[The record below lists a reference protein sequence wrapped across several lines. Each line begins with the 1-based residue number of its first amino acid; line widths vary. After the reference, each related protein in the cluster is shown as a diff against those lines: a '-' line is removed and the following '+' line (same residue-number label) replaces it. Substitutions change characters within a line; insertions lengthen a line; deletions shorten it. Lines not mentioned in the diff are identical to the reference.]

1 MTSVTSPTGMAGIS
15 AFAPRPVAALT
26 ADLGAQAPQ
35 RSAASVGFDEMLGR
49 AVDSGVRH
57 IRDAERVS
65 SAGLMGQASTVELAT
80 AMARAE
86 VALQA
91 TIAVRDRVVAAYQEV
106 MRMPV

>member
-1 MTSVTSPTGMAGIS
+1 MNSVTSSTGMAGIS
-15 AFAPRPVAALT
+15 AFAPRPIAAMT

-35 RSAASVGFDEMLGR
+35 RDVSTVGFDEMLGR
-49 AVDSGVRH
+49 AVDNGIRQ
-57 IRDAERVS
+57 IRDAERVTG
-65 SAGLMGQASTVELAT
+65 AGLMGQASTIELAT

-91 TIAVRDRVVAAYQEV
+91 TIAIRDRVVAAYQEV

>member
-1 MTSVTSPTGMAGIS
+1 MTSVTSPTAMAGMN
-15 AFAPRPVAALT
+15 AFAPRPVTALT

-35 RSAASVGFDEMLGR
+35 RDVHSVGFDAMLGR
-49 AVDSGVRH
+49 AVDSGIRQ

-65 SAGLMGQASTVELAT
+65 SAGLTGHASTVELAT

>member
-1 MTSVTSPTGMAGIS
+1 MTSGTSPTGMAGIS
-15 AFAPRPVAALT
+15 VFAPRPVAAVA

-35 RSAASVGFDEMLGR
+35 RGAATTGFDEMLGQ
-49 AVDSGVRH
+49 AVENGIRQ
-57 IRDAERVS
+57 IRDAERIT

-86 VALQA
+86 GALQT
-91 TIAVRDRVVAAYQEV
+91 TIAVRDRVINAYQEV

>member
-1 MTSVTSPTGMAGIS
+1 MTSVTSSVGMAGMS
-15 AFAPRPVAALT
+15 AFAPRPVAAIV

-35 RSAASVGFDEMLGR
+35 RDAASVGFDDMLGR
-49 AVDSGVRH
+49 AVDNG
-57 IRDAERVS
+57 IRQIHDAERMS
-65 SAGLMGQASTVELAT
+65 SAGLMGQVSTVELAT